1 MLSNILYISY
11 DGILEPLG
19 QSQVLSYLERLS
31 DKRTIYLISFEKSSD
46 KKNKSLYTKI
56 SVRINES
63 NIKWHPLTYYKNPI
77 VLSTLWGIFHATVLS
92 FWIVFKYDIK
102 IIHAR
107 SYVSSISALVLKF
120 FCDIQYIFDMRGFW
134 ADERV
139 DGGIW
144 RKDSYLYY
152 MTKFFE
158 RSFLL
163 NADVV
168 VSLTHKAVYEMKSFS
183 YLKKDIPN
191 FKVITTCTNLELFK
205 LKSNSDGA
213 LRQNKPLTV
222 GYVGSIGVWYLFEEA
237 LDYYKLIQEVVP
249 DAQLHII
256 NKGGHT
262 YINECLNNSGID
274 KGSVLL
280 ETRDHL
286 DVAHAMQSMDVGI
299 FMIKPLYSKI
309 ASMPTK
315 LGEFLGCGVPCICNN
330 GIGDMSDIIND
341 RGVGVVLD
349 SFDTDEKK
357 ESILHLLKLIKDP
370 LIKNR
375 CRETALKYFSLE
387 DGVNSYNNIYKSLD
401 EKL

>member
-1 MLSNILYISY
+1 MNSSVLYISY

-19 QSQVLSYLERLS
+19 QSQVLAYLEDLS
-31 DKRTIYLISFEKSSD
+31 SERTIYLITFEKPLD
-46 KKNKSLYTKI
+46 KKNKFLYDKI
-56 SVRINES
+56 NKRINRS
-63 NIKWHPLTYYKNPI
+63 NIQWYALTYHKKPAAI
-77 VLSTLWGIFHATVLS
+77 ATLWDIFYATILS
-92 FWIVFKYDIK
+92 FWLVFRYDLKIV
-102 IIHAR
+102 HAR
-107 SYVSSISALVLKF
+107 SYVASVSALALKKF
-120 FCDIQYIFDMRGFW
+120 FNVSYIFDMRGFW
-134 ADERV
+134 ADERIESEV
-139 DGGIW
+139 WSKNSRII
-144 RKDSYLYY
+144 RISKKLE
-152 MTKFFE
+152 K
-158 RSFLL
+158 SFLL
-163 NADVV
+163 NADTVI
-168 VSLTHKAVYEMKSFS
+168 SLTHKAVSEMKSFP
-183 YLKKDIPN
+183 YLRERMPQ
-191 FKVITTCTNLELFK
+191 FEVITTCTNLELFK
-205 LKSNSDGA
+205 PKLNIESNNKSI
-213 LRQNKPLTV
+213 TV
-222 GYVGSIGVWYLFEEA
+222 GYVGSVDVWYLFEEA

-357 ESILHLLKLIKDP
+357 ESIMYLLKLIKDP